1 MTSGSSVENVRP
13 VSPRGLRNFGTD
25 MSVLFMRGNYR
36 HYIDY
41 ETNITTWL
49 LNGGNLPP
57 ASEAKPATRVASA
70 PGAVRF
76 DGSPASDPDGR
87 IVDFAWDFGDGSGDR
102 GRALTHRYNRPG
114 HYFPK
119 LTVTDDN
126 GDKDV
131 FVEEVA
137 IR

>member
-1 MTSGSSVENVRP
+1 M
-13 VSPRGLRNFGTD
+13 
-25 MSVLFMRGNYR
+25 
-36 HYIDY
+36 
-41 ETNITTWL
+41 
-49 LNGGNLPP
+49 
-57 ASEAKPATRVASA
+57 
-70 PGAVRF
+70 RF

-102 GRALTHRYNRPG
+102 SRAPTHRYNRPG

-137 IR
+137 VR